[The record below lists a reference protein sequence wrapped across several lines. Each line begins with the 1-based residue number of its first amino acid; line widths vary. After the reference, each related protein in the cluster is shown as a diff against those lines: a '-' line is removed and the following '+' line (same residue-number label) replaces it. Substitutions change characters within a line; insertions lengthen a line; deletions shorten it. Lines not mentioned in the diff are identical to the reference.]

1 MRKSKALFAA
11 SKKVLVGGV
20 DSPVRA
26 FGAVGGN
33 PVFMHSAA
41 GAHLRDADGR
51 SYVDYVLSWGPMILG
66 HAHPAVV
73 RAAEKALR
81 KGSSYGAPTE
91 EELRLAQAVRGALP
105 TMERLRFTSSGTEA
119 VMSALRVA
127 RAYTGRELVVKFI
140 GGYHGHV
147 DSLLVAA
154 GSGATTLGRPDS
166 AGVPAAWAKTTLCL
180 PYNDIPAVRKAFAEH
195 GRRIAAVIVE
205 PVAANMGVVAPEPPF
220 LETLRE
226 LTKSHKALL
235 IFDEVITGF
244 RFFYGGAQT
253 GMRITPDL
261 TTLGKIVGGGFPVG
275 CYGGRRE
282 IMDLVAPLGPVYQA
296 GTLSG
301 NPVAM
306 AAGLAT
312 LAVLRRENPYARMAE
327 MARVI
332 VTELRGMARFKGLPL
347 QVNHVASMFTVFFTE
362 TGVRDMATAKT
373 SDTKAYARFFHGL
386 LERGVYFPPAQFE
399 AAMLSAAHSK
409 LDLERTLDAAARAFR
424 RL

>member
-1 MRKSKALFAA
+1 MNRSKALFAA
-11 SKKVLVGGV
+11 SKKVIVGGV

-26 FGAVGGN
+26 FRSVGGD
-33 PVFMHSAA
+33 PLFMRSAR
-41 GAHLRDADGR
+41 GSHIQDADGKD
-51 SYVDYVLSWGPMILG
+51 YVDYVLSWGPMILG
-66 HAHPAVV
+66 HAHPSVV

-91 EELRLAQAVRGALP
+91 EELRLGTAIRDALP
-105 TMERLRFTSSGTEA
+105 SMERLRFVSSGTEA
-119 VMSALRVA
+119 VMSALRLA
-127 RAYTGRELVVKFI
+127 RAFTGRELVVKFV

-154 GSGATTLGRPDS
+154 GSGAATLGRPDS

-180 PYNDIPAVRKAFAEH
+180 PYNDIPAVQRAFREH

-226 LTKSHKALL
+226 LTKKNKALL

-282 IMDLVAPLGPVYQA
+282 IMELVAPMGPVYQA

-312 LAVLRRENPYARMAE
+312 LDALRREKPYARMAE
-327 MARVI
+327 LTRVL
-332 VTELRGMARFKGLPL
+332 VTELRGMARFKGLPI
-347 QVNHVASMFTVFFTE
+347 QVNHVASMLTVFFTE
-362 TGVRDMATAKT
+362 TPVRDFASAKT
-373 SDTKAYARFFHGL
+373 SDARLYARFFHAL
-386 LERGVYFPPAQFE
+386 LDRGIYFPPAQFE
-399 AAMLSAAHSK
+399 AAMLSGAHTPA
-409 LDLERTLDAAARAFR
+409 DLERTLDAAARAFR

>member
-11 SKKVLVGGV
+11 SKKVLPGGV

-26 FGAVGGN
+26 FRAVGGD
-33 PVFMHSAA
+33 PVFMRSGA
-41 GAHLRDADGR
+41 GAHLTDADGK

-73 RAAEKALR
+73 RAAERALR
-81 KGSSYGAPTE
+81 KGSSFGAPTE
-91 EELRLAQAVRGALP
+91 EELRLAEAVRAALP
-105 TMERLRFTSSGTEA
+105 SMERLRFTSSGTEA
-119 VMSALRVA
+119 VMSALRLA
-127 RAYTGRELVVKFI
+127 RAYTGRELIVKFV
-140 GGYHGHV
+140 GGYHGHA

-180 PYNDIPAVRKAFAEH
+180 PYNDIPAVREAFRRH
-195 GRRIAAVIVE
+195 GRKIAAVIVE

-226 LTKSHKALL
+226 LTKKSKTLL

-282 IMDLVAPLGPVYQA
+282 VMDLVAPQGPVYQA

-312 LAVLRRENPYARMAE
+312 LDVLRRERPYARMAE
-327 MARVI
+327 MTRVI
-332 VTELRGMARFKGLPL
+332 VTELRGMGRFKGLPL

-362 TGVRDMATAKT
+362 THVRDMASAKT

-399 AAMLSAAHSK
+399 AAMLSSAHST
-409 LDLERTLDAAARAFR
+409 LDLERTLDAAARAIR

>member
-1 MRKSKALFAA
+1 MRRSKALFAA

-26 FGAVGGN
+26 FRAVGGD
-33 PVFMHSAA
+33 PVFMRSAK
-41 GAHLRDADGR
+41 GAHITDADGR
-51 SYVDYVLSWGPMILG
+51 SYVDFVLSWGPMILG
-66 HAHPAVV
+66 HAHPVV
-73 RAAEKALR
+73 VKAAERALR
-81 KGSSYGAPTE
+81 KGSSFGAPTE
-91 EELRLAQAVRGALP
+91 EELRLGEAVRAALP
-105 TMERLRFTSSGTEA
+105 SMERLRFTSSGTEA

-127 RAYTGRELVVKFI
+127 RAYTGRELVVKFV

-166 AGVPAAWAKTTLCL
+166 AGVPAAWAKTTMCL
-180 PYNDIPAVRKAFAEH
+180 PYNDIPAVQKAFREH

-226 LTKSHKALL
+226 LTKKNRSLL

-275 CYGGRRE
+275 CYGGRKE

-312 LAVLRRENPYARMAE
+312 LQALKSGRHYARMAE

-332 VTELRGMARFKGLPL
+332 VTELRGMARFKGLPV

-362 TGVRDMATAKT
+362 TPVRDFASAKT
-373 SDTKAYARFFHGL
+373 SDTKMYGRFFHAL
-386 LERGVYFPPAQFE
+386 LERGIYFPPAQFE

-409 LDLERTLDAAARAFR
+409 LDLERTLDAAARALR

>member
-1 MRKSKALFAA
+1 MKRSKELFAA

-26 FGAVGGN
+26 FRAVGGD
-33 PVFMHSAA
+33 PVFVRSAR
-41 GAHLRDADGR
+41 GARLTDVDGKD
-51 SYVDYVLSWGPMILG
+51 YIDYVLSWGPMIVG
-66 HAHPAVV
+66 HAHPEVT
-73 RAAEKALR
+73 RAAARALG

-91 EELRLAQAVRGALP
+91 GELELAEAVRAALP
-105 TMERLRFTSSGTEA
+105 SMERLRFTSSGTEA

-127 RAYTGRELVVKFI
+127 RAFTGRELVVKFT

-154 GSGATTLGRPDS
+154 GSGAATSGRPDS
-166 AGVPAAWAKTTLCL
+166 AGVPAAWAKTTLLL
-180 PYNDIPAVRKAFAEH
+180 PYNDCAAARRLFAAMGRK
-195 GRRIAAVIVE
+195 IAAVIVE

-226 LTKSHKALL
+226 LTTKSKSLL

-244 RFFYGGAQT
+244 RLFYGGAQT
-253 GMRITPDL
+253 AMRITPDL
-261 TTLGKIVGGGFPVG
+261 TTLGKIIGGGFPVG

-282 IMDLVAPLGPVYQA
+282 IMELVAPLGPVYQA

-312 LAVLRRENPYARMAE
+312 LEVLRREKPYARLAD
-327 MARVI
+327 MARVMT
-332 VTELRGMARFKGLPL
+332 TELRGMARFAGLPVT
-347 QVNHVASMFTVFFTE
+347 VNHVSSMLTVFFTE
-362 TGVRDMATAKT
+362 TPVTDFASAKT
-373 SDTKAYARFFHGL
+373 ADARLYGKFFHGL
-386 LERGVYFPPAQFE
+386 LDRGVYFPPAQFE
-399 AAMLSAAHSK
+399 AAMLSSKHSA

>member
-1 MRKSKALFAA
+1 MKRSKALFAA

-26 FGAVGGN
+26 FRAVGGD
-33 PVFMHSAA
+33 PVFMRSGK
-41 GAHLRDADGR
+41 GAHLTDADGK
-51 SYVDYVLSWGPMILG
+51 SYVDFVLSWGPMILG

-73 RAAEKALR
+73 RAAEGALR
-81 KGSSYGAPTE
+81 KGSSFGAPTE
-91 EELRLAQAVRGALP
+91 EELRLAEAVREALP
-105 TMERLRFTSSGTEA
+105 SMERLRFTSSGTEA

-127 RAYTGRELVVKFI
+127 RAFTGRELVIKFV

-166 AGVPAAWAKTTLCL
+166 DGVPAAWAKTTLCL
-180 PYNDIPAVRKAFAEH
+180 PYNDVAAAQKAFREH

-220 LETLRE
+220 LEALRE
-226 LTKSHKALL
+226 LTRKNKSLL

-275 CYGGRRE
+275 CYGGRKE

-312 LAVLRRENPYARMAE
+312 LQVLKKDKPYARMAE

-332 VTELRGMARFKGLPL
+332 VTELRGMARFKGLPV

-362 TGVRDMATAKT
+362 TPVRDFATAKT
-373 SDTKAYARFFHGL
+373 SDTRMYGRFFHAL

-409 LDLERTLDAAARAFR
+409 LDLERTLEAAARALR

>member
-1 MRKSKALFAA
+1 MKRSKALFAA

-26 FGAVGGN
+26 FRAVGGD
-33 PVFMHSAA
+33 PVFIRSAK
-41 GAHLRDADGR
+41 GAHLTDADGKG
-51 SYVDYVLSWGPMILG
+51 YVDFVLSWGPMILG

-73 RAAEKALR
+73 KAAEGALR

-91 EELRLAQAVRGALP
+91 EELRLAEAVREALP
-105 TMERLRFTSSGTEA
+105 SMERLRFTSSGTEA

-127 RAYTGRELVVKFI
+127 RAFTGRELVIKFV

-166 AGVPAAWAKTTLCL
+166 DGVPAAWAKTTLCL
-180 PYNDIPAVRKAFAEH
+180 PYNDVAAVQKAFREH

-220 LETLRE
+220 LEALRE
-226 LTKSHKALL
+226 LTRKNKSLL

-275 CYGGRRE
+275 CYGGRKE
-282 IMDLVAPLGPVYQA
+282 VMDLVAPLGPVYQA

-312 LAVLRRENPYARMAE
+312 LQVLKREKPYARMAE

-332 VTELRGMARFKGLPL
+332 VTELRGMARFKGLPV

-362 TGVRDMATAKT
+362 TPVRDFATAKT
-373 SDTKAYARFFHGL
+373 SDTKMYGRFFHAL

-409 LDLERTLDAAARAFR
+409 LDLERTLEAAARALR
-424 RL
+424 

>member
-11 SKKVLVGGV
+11 SKKVIVGGV

-26 FGAVGGN
+26 FRSVGGD
-33 PVFMHSAA
+33 PVFVRSAH
-41 GAHLRDADGR
+41 GAHITDADGKD
-51 SYVDYVLSWGPMILG
+51 YVDYVLSWGPMILG
-66 HAHPAVV
+66 HAHPSVV

-91 EELRLAQAVRGALP
+91 EELLLATAIRDALP
-105 TMERLRFTSSGTEA
+105 SMERLRFVSSGTEA
-119 VMSALRVA
+119 VMSALRLA
-127 RAYTGRELVVKFI
+127 RAYTRRDVVVKFI

-154 GSGATTLGRPDS
+154 GSGAATLGRPDS

-180 PYNDIPAVRKAFAEH
+180 PYNDIPAVQRAFREH

-226 LTKSHKALL
+226 LTKKNKALL

-261 TTLGKIVGGGFPVG
+261 TVLGKIVGGGFPVG
-275 CYGGRRE
+275 CYGGRKE
-282 IMDLVAPLGPVYQA
+282 IMELVAPLGPVYQA

-312 LAVLRRENPYARMAE
+312 LDALRREKPYARMAE
-327 MARVI
+327 LTRVL

-347 QVNHVASMFTVFFTE
+347 QVNHVASMLTVFFTE
-362 TGVRDMATAKT
+362 TPVRDFATAKT
-373 SDTKAYARFFHGL
+373 SDTKMYGKFFHSL
-386 LERGVYFPPAQFE
+386 LDRGVYFPPAQFE
-399 AAMLSAAHSK
+399 AAMLSAAHSPA
-409 LDLERTLDAAARAFR
+409 DLERTLEAAARAFR

>member
-1 MRKSKALFAA
+1 MGKSKALFAA
-11 SKKVLVGGV
+11 SKKVIVGGV
-20 DSPVRA
+20 NSPVRA
-26 FGAVGGN
+26 FRSVGGD
-33 PVFMHSAA
+33 PLFMRSAR
-41 GAHLRDADGR
+41 GAHIQDADGKD
-51 SYVDYVLSWGPMILG
+51 YVDYVLSWGPMILG
-66 HAHPAVV
+66 HAHPSVV
-73 RAAEKALR
+73 RAAERALR

-91 EELRLAQAVRGALP
+91 EELRLGTAIRDALP
-105 TMERLRFTSSGTEA
+105 SMERLRFVSSGTEA
-119 VMSALRVA
+119 VMSALRLA
-127 RAYTGRELVVKFI
+127 RAYTGRELVVKFV

-154 GSGATTLGRPDS
+154 GSGAATLGRPDS
-166 AGVPAAWAKTTLCL
+166 AGVPASWAKTTLCL
-180 PYNDIPAVRKAFAEH
+180 PYNDIPAVQRAFREH

-226 LTKSHKALL
+226 LTKKNKALL

-282 IMDLVAPLGPVYQA
+282 IMEQVAPLGPVYQA

-312 LAVLRRENPYARMAE
+312 LDALRREKPYARMAE
-327 MARVI
+327 MTRVL
-332 VTELRGMARFKGLPL
+332 VTELRGMARFKGLPV
-347 QVNHVASMFTVFFTE
+347 QVNHVASMLTVFFTE
-362 TGVRDMATAKT
+362 TPVRDFATAKT
-373 SDTKAYARFFHGL
+373 SDAKTYAKFFHAL
-386 LERGVYFPPAQFE
+386 LDRGVYFPPAQFE
-399 AAMLSAAHSK
+399 AAMLSGAHTAA
-409 LDLERTLDAAARAFR
+409 DLERTLDAAARAFR

>member
-1 MRKSKALFAA
+1 VRKSKALFAA
-11 SKKVLVGGV
+11 SKKVIVGGV

-26 FGAVGGN
+26 FRSVGGD
-33 PVFMHSAA
+33 PVFVKSAR
-41 GAHLRDADGR
+41 GSHLTDADGKD
-51 SYVDYVLSWGPMILG
+51 YVDYVLSWGPMILG
-66 HAHPAVV
+66 HAHPAAV

-91 EELRLAQAVRGALP
+91 EELRLATAVREALP
-105 TMERLRFTSSGTEA
+105 SMERLRFVSSGTEA
-119 VMSALRVA
+119 VMSALRLA
-127 RAYTGRELVVKFI
+127 RAYTKRELVVKFV

-154 GSGATTLGRPDS
+154 GSGVATLGRADS

-180 PYNDIPAVRKAFAEH
+180 PYNDIPAVQRAFREH

-226 LTKSHKALL
+226 LTKKNKALL

-282 IMDLVAPLGPVYQA
+282 IMELVAPLGPVYQA

-312 LAVLRRENPYARMAE
+312 LDALRREKPYARMAE
-327 MARVI
+327 MTRVL
-332 VTELRGMARFKGLPL
+332 VTELRGMARFKGLPV
-347 QVNHVASMFTVFFTE
+347 QVNHVASMLTVFFSE
-362 TGVRDMATAKT
+362 TPVRDFATAKT
-373 SDTKAYARFFHGL
+373 SDTKAYGRFFHAL
-386 LERGVYFPPAQFE
+386 LDRGVYFPPAQFE
-399 AAMLSAAHSK
+399 AAMLSAAHTPA
-409 LDLERTLDAAARAFR
+409 DLERTLEAAARAFR